1 MRRKVH
7 SRWVGKVGRVA
18 PCSSDPCPRAQ
29 PLTSREQPAKAV
41 GCQGV
46 NRPLVDLRNR
56 DTRDLSILVTDSTG
70 DLCRPVDTWSLQRAF
85 LNSTD
90 HMPLGQLLLKGSGR
104 PLLST
109 RWERGS
115 SRAPSSMDRKA
126 RAQGLRRQ
134 KRTSTCTQVGKQ
146 RGSSGSGGEGGA
158 AAGSKAAD
166 SLFLSPFPLLLKPGG
181 PHSHQTMGFWY

>member
-70 DLCRPVDTWSLQRAF
+70 DLCRPIDTWSLQRAF
-85 LNSTD
+85 LSSTG
-90 HMPLGQLLLKGSGR
+90 HMLLGSCCLRAWEPRS
-104 PLLST
+104 
-109 RWERGS
+109 ERGS
-115 SRAPSSMDRKA
+115 NCAPSSTDRRTRA
-126 RAQGLRRQ
+126 RGLRWPMRA
-134 KRTSTCTQVGKQ
+134 ST
-146 RGSSGSGGEGGA
+146 
-158 AAGSKAAD
+158 
-166 SLFLSPFPLLLKPGG
+166 
-181 PHSHQTMGFWY
+181 